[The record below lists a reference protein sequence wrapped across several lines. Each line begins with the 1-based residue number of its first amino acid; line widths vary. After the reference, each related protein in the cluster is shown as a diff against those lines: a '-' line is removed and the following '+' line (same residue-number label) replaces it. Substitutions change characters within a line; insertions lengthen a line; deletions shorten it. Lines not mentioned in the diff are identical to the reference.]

1 MKYQATEH
9 LPGVWHIADVMGV
22 CFTLLVGRERAL
34 LVDAGYGLEDTAA
47 FVHTLTDKPMDILLT
62 HGHHDHALGAMH
74 FPSVWLFPE
83 DDGVYRTYSQIAQRR
98 RVADSAEANG
108 IAVDRERFLTA
119 PMAATAPPPQ
129 SLDLGGMTAQ
139 IILCP
144 GHTPGSAVV
153 YIPER
158 GRLITGDDW
167 NPVTLCFFPEAMPV
181 REYRENVRKLA
192 ALPFRHVLC
201 SHRENLWPRETF
213 TGFLDGLTD
222 ECLYAAVPAEEG
234 KEKGIDTYT
243 AHPAEGQI
251 LIYDRAKFI

>member
-83 DDGVYRTYSQIAQRR
+83 DDGVYRTYSQTAQRR

-158 GRLITGDDW
+158 GSSPRPTMTPPSARCANTGRMYGNWRLCLSAMSCAATGKTSGQGR
-167 NPVTLCFFPEAMPV
+167 PLQA
-181 REYRENVRKLA
+181 
-192 ALPFRHVLC
+192 
-201 SHRENLWPRETF
+201 
-213 TGFLDGLTD
+213 FL
-222 ECLYAAVPAEEG
+222 
-234 KEKGIDTYT
+234 T
-243 AHPAEGQI
+243 A
-251 LIYDRAKFI
+251 